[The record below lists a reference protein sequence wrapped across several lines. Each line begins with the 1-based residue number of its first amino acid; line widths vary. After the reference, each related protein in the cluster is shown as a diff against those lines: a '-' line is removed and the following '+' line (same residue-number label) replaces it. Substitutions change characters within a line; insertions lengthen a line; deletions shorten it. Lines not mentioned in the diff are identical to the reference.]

1 MDPNDLMKLKKQ
13 IEIRCFGDTTAFCF
27 RSNELV
33 EVTKMCREMKR
44 MVPEILEV
52 EVDPKGGPGIVEAAM
67 RVYAEK
73 KESMVEVLQV
83 MQGIEAAMKRFFFGY
98 K

>member
-1 MDPNDLMKLKKQ
+1 
-13 IEIRCFGDTTAFCF
+13 
-27 RSNELV
+27 
-33 EVTKMCREMKR
+33 MCREMKR

-73 KESMVEVLQV
+73 KESVVEVLQA
-83 MQGIEAAMKRFFFGY
+83 MQGIEAAKKRFFFGY
-98 K
+98 KQVMAAVMGRRRGLDGGREKSVCVIVGDG

>member
-1 MDPNDLMKLKKQ
+1 MCSLCN
-13 IEIRCFGDTTAFCF
+13 CF
-27 RSNELV
+27 RSKELV

-44 MVPEILEV
+44 MVPKILEV

-67 RVYAEK
+67 KVYAEK
-73 KESMVEVLQV
+73 KESVVEVLQA
-83 MQGIEAAMKRFFFGY
+83 QGIEAAMNIFIFGY

>member
-1 MDPNDLMKLKKQ
+1 MCSLCN
-13 IEIRCFGDTTAFCF
+13 CF
-27 RSNELV
+27 RSKELV

-73 KESMVEVLQV
+73 KESVVGRRRGSDGGRERSVCVIVGDGDKVILAT
-83 MQGIEAAMKRFFFGY
+83 GR
-98 K
+98 